1 MRYLFST
8 LQALELYNASEV
20 VEAGQVQITATRRW
34 GHRLL
39 EELVEYDGLGK
50 KYRQRLVTRII
61 NAVNEEHV
69 EVQAERLSEH
79 SIMHIL
85 AAVRRARSEIARSRL
100 YLHEIS
106 EYGHSGVSVESCF
119 TPDVEDVMN
128 QKRVFSLVP
137 SYSLNRQYVSVD
149 LTTLRQL
156 AFTSGLRI
164 NLAHEEGNQG
174 DKHEQ
179 ATRLFAQVFDFQK
192 VRYPSPNSNK
202 CFTNLIR
209 TDGYGVDFIFA
220 RQESDS
226 AALPELEVND
236 FSPWELR
243 NTFELW
249 DADPGVTQ
257 TYVVA
262 NGHGDAPHHI
272 KQMSSVEFSTLAGYY
287 LTNARTR
294 TLKV

>member
-1 MRYLFST
+1 M
-8 LQALELYNASEV
+8 
-20 VEAGQVQITATRRW
+20 
-34 GHRLL
+34 
-39 EELVEYDGLGK
+39 
-50 KYRQRLVTRII
+50 
-61 NAVNEEHV
+61 
-69 EVQAERLSEH
+69 
-79 SIMHIL
+79 
-85 AAVRRARSEIARSRL
+85 
-100 YLHEIS
+100 
-106 EYGHSGVSVESCF
+106 
-119 TPDVEDVMN
+119 
-128 QKRVFSLVP
+128 
-137 SYSLNRQYVSVD
+137 NRQYVSVD

-156 AFTSGLRI
+156 LFASGIRI

-174 DKHEQ
+174 DQHEQ

-249 DADPGVTQ
+249 GADPGVTQ

-262 NGHGDAPHHI
+262 NGHSDAPHHI

-294 TLKV
+294 TLKVRENIQPLESQIATDRTANSEGFNRHLRSFFNVYPQVVNFYDERMLKLKFLNYRGKQRAEAEMVEILITGGHKYAYNEANAEADEV